1 VIEHEPSTLPAD
13 APRPSVACV
22 FLTMG
27 DRPEELERA
36 IRSVQD
42 QLGDPI
48 EVIVVCNGVPAPKLP
63 DPMNGTVSIIEL
75 PDNAGIPG
83 GRNAGIQ
90 ASHSELVMFLDDDG
104 WLADQVIVERL
115 RDRFIDDPRL
125 GIVSLRIADP
135 DSGLTQRR
143 HVPRLEASDPERT
156 SEVTTFLGGASIVR
170 RKVFDEAGLLPEK
183 FFYGHEETDLAW
195 RALDAGWRIWYDAR
209 CVLYHPAT
217 SPTRHPAYFR
227 LNARNRVWLAKR
239 NLPVPLAV
247 VYLLTWILVTHL
259 RVHSR
264 AGLAA
269 WWSGFFDGLRSSAGE
284 RRPMHWS
291 TAWRMTRLRRPPIV

>member
-1 VIEHEPSTLPAD
+1 MTEREPSTRPPEEA
-13 APRPSVACV
+13 RPSVACV

-27 DRPEELERA
+27 DRPEELERS

-63 DPMNGTVSIIEL
+63 DPMNGTVTVVEL

-90 ASHSELVMFLDDDG
+90 ASHSDLVMFLDDDG

-115 RDRFIDDPRL
+115 RDRFVDDPRL

-156 SEVTTFLGGASIVR
+156 SEVTTFLGGASMVR
-170 RKVFDEAGLLPEK
+170 RQVFDEVGLLPEK
-183 FFYGHEETDLAW
+183 FFYAHEETDLAW
-195 RALDAGWRIWYDAR
+195 RALDAGWRIWYDAQ

-239 NLPVPLAV
+239 NLPWPLAV
-247 VYLLTWILVTHL
+247 TYLLTWIVVTHL
-259 RVHSR
+259 RVRSR

-291 TAWRMTRLRRPPIV
+291 TAWRMTRLGRPPIV